1 MLVRQRKPSH
11 LFVSKPTDILQI
23 YYLVWTCLIPFQL
36 SALCYRPTCGLST
49 QRNIS
54 LFLKQLTR
62 VERSSQTKIVY
73 IFLKAVVSR
82 LGSKQIVQA
91 EQKEGPLTLTK
102 ISSSEYESEAK
113 SNTELV
119 LLNQSLLTPPPSSL
133 LSQSLLPSSLLSQSL
148 PPSSCYELKP
158 LELNN
163 RITLV
168 LSNIRELN
176 RDLFT
181 N

>member
-1 MLVRQRKPSH
+1 M
-11 LFVSKPTDILQI
+11 
-23 YYLVWTCLIPFQL
+23 
-36 SALCYRPTCGLST
+36 
-49 QRNIS
+49 
-54 LFLKQLTR
+54 
-62 VERSSQTKIVY
+62 QT
-73 IFLKAVVSR
+73 
-82 LGSKQIVQA
+82 

-102 ISSSEYESEAK
+102 ISSSEYESEAE

-163 RITLV
+163 RTTLV
-168 LSNIRELN
+168 LSNIRELD
-176 RDLFT
+176 RDPFT

>member
-1 MLVRQRKPSH
+1 M
-11 LFVSKPTDILQI
+11 
-23 YYLVWTCLIPFQL
+23 
-36 SALCYRPTCGLST
+36 
-49 QRNIS
+49 
-54 LFLKQLTR
+54 
-62 VERSSQTKIVY
+62 
-73 IFLKAVVSR
+73 
-82 LGSKQIVQA
+82 QA

-119 LLNQSLLTPPPSSL
+119 LSNQSLPTPP
-133 LSQSLLPSSLLSQSL
+133 PSSLLSQSL
-148 PPSSCYELKP
+148 PPSSCYEIKP